1 MKPPRLSAAAVLA
14 NALALWAAIAI
25 AAAGWW
31 PIYQDAHFVVMVAVT
46 TVLGSVIALLGTIF
60 RWPSAVAVPVAIG
73 AFVVAGVPLAVPDLA
88 QVGLLPTVDGLR
100 ELLTGTALGW
110 KQLLT
115 ITLPVGAY
123 QSLLVPAYL
132 LVLATAVVGLSIAL
146 RSRRGDLAVIPPV
159 VLLLTGLAF
168 GAPQPHWPLELSLG
182 MLAVILFWLMWR
194 RWYTRRTAMR
204 SLDSSGTNHR
214 VLGARTVVSALI
226 IMATAFTIAVA
237 AATLLPSPSERDV
250 LRSMIEQPFDPRAYP
265 SPLVGFRSY
274 LKDGEDSSVIFT
286 VSGMPA
292 NEHLRIATLD
302 SYDGIVYSV
311 GSAQVSSES
320 GSFTRVPFRY
330 DQSGVAGTP
339 VSIDVRVGD
348 YSGVWLPSIGQ
359 FESIAFDGSRS
370 SSLRDEFYYN
380 NVSGTAAVIGGLKEG
395 DEYQLEA
402 VLPQQPSAAELA
414 TATAGSATV
423 PPLGAVPAELAK
435 KLEQYTGEVDGQGAK
450 LQAMLAGLRA
460 EGYISHGVSP
470 DEPASRSGHSSDR
483 ITELLTGQRMI
494 GDSEQYAVAAALMAR
509 GLGFPARVVFGFAPG
524 AETGGTVA
532 VTGDMISAWIEV
544 NTAQYGWVSL
554 DATPPVRDIPEEQPE
569 EPSAVSRPQSII
581 QPPLEEQEVT
591 NNQSPAET
599 TQQAP
604 DALADW
610 VVVLLAIAR
619 VLGWALLVAG
629 LLASPFIVI
638 LAAKLRRRALRR
650 RAASPIERISGGWK
664 EFEDAVLDHGFDPPA
679 AATRSELAS
688 AVGGAQPMAVA
699 VIADRAIFAPT
710 EPSAADAA
718 ELWKSVDELTA
729 ELDSGRTRWERLRAR
744 ISLRSLGGY
753 SVRSLF
759 KRQGSIG

>member
-1 MKPPRLSAAAVLA
+1 MKPPRPTAATAVA

-31 PIYQDAHFVVMVAVT
+31 PIYQDTHFIVMVAVA
-46 TVLGSVIALLGTIF
+46 TVLGSIIALLGALF
-60 RWPSAVAVPVAIG
+60 RWPSAVVVPVTVG
-73 AFVVAGVPLAVPDLA
+73 AFLLAGVPLAVPDRA
-88 QVGLLPTVDGLR
+88 QFGLLPTFDGLGQ
-100 ELLTGTALGW
+100 LLTGTALGW

-115 ITLPVGAY
+115 ITLPVGSY
-123 QSLLVPAYL
+123 QALLVPAYL
-132 LVLATAVVGLSIAL
+132 LVFAAAIVALSIAL
-146 RSRRGDLAVIPPV
+146 RSRRGDLAVVPPV
-159 VLLLTGLAF
+159 VLLITGLAF
-168 GAPQPHWPLELSLG
+168 GARQPHWPLELALG
-182 MLAVILFWLMWR
+182 MLALILLWLMWR
-194 RWYTRRTAMR
+194 RWHSRRTAMR
-204 SLDSSGTNHR
+204 SLDASGTHHR
-214 VLGARTVVSALI
+214 VLGVRTIVSAVI
-226 IMATAFTIAVA
+226 IMAFACTVAVT
-237 AATLLPSPSERDV
+237 AATLLPPPSERDV

-274 LKDGEDSSVIFT
+274 LKDGKDSSVIFT
-286 VSGMPA
+286 VTGMPA

-302 SYDGIVYSV
+302 TYDGIVYSV

-330 DQSGVAGTP
+330 DQSAVAGTP
-339 VSIDVRVGD
+339 VSLDVRVED

-359 FESIAFDGSRS
+359 FESIAFGGSRS
-370 SSLRDEFYYN
+370 AALRDDFYYN
-380 NVSGTAAVIGGLKEG
+380 NVSGTAAVIGGLEDG
-395 DEYQLEA
+395 DEYRLDA
-402 VLPQQPSAAELA
+402 VLPTQPSAAELA
-414 TATAGSATV
+414 VATAGSATV
-423 PPLGAVPAELAK
+423 PQLGDVPAELAK
-435 KLEQYTGEVDGQGAK
+435 KLEQYTGQVDGQGAK
-450 LQAMLAGLRA
+450 LQAMLEGLRS

-509 GLGFPARVVFGFAPG
+509 QLGFPARVVFGFAPG
-524 AETGGTVA
+524 ADTAGTVT
-532 VTGDMISAWIEV
+532 VTGDMVSAWIEV
-544 NTAQYGWVSL
+544 NTTQYGWVAL
-554 DATPPVRDIPEEQPE
+554 DATPPMRDIPEEQPE
-569 EPSAVSRPQSII
+569 DPSAVSRPQSII
-581 QPPLEEQEVT
+581 QPPLDEQEVT

-619 VLGWALLVAG
+619 VLGWTLLAAG
-629 LLASPFIVI
+629 LVLSPFVVI
-638 LAAKLRRRALRR
+638 LAAKLRRRSLRR

-664 EFEDAVLDHGFDPPA
+664 EFEDAVLDRGFEPPA
-679 AATRSELAS
+679 SATRSELAGT
-688 AVGGAQPMAVA
+688 VGGAKPMAVA
-699 VIADRAIFAPT
+699 TIADRAIFAPV

-729 ELDSGRTRWERLRAR
+729 ELDTGRTRWERLRAR

-759 KRQGSIG
+759 KRQGSTG